1 MIRVSGSRRTG
12 KQEEAHE
19 KSLFNPSPTHGH
31 GPGGREMRLR
41 APSGKPANDNQ
52 EPTKKAPRWESLRRG
67 ISQTWTSTVRVF
79 RLVWQTSKWQTIA
92 LAILTLLLAVIPA
105 LQVWLAGALIDE
117 VAAGISADD
126 IDPYVR
132 AIVVLAVAQ
141 LLLFLAGSLF
151 QTLSNIDQQL
161 LQEKLTIHVQQLI
174 MRHANSLDLADFEN
188 AAYYDQLQQ
197 AQRES
202 ANRPVQMVSGVFGLI
217 RSLITFATMV
227 GLLVG
232 LSPWIAVAA
241 LLSPIPAFISGS
253 RYSWWGFQQMRR
265 LSPTRRM
272 MSYLTN
278 VLTTDSFNK
287 EIKLYTLGD
296 HFIDRYDDIAQGYY
310 TETRSLLIRRYLAG
324 FGWGALTIVASS
336 ATFLYVAIQAVKGV
350 ISLGQLTVFTQAAQ
364 QVQNSFQGLLG
375 GFQGIYEHGLYLST
389 LYELLDRKPQI
400 DAPENPIPVR
410 VPFEQGIEFRNVS
423 FTYPGR
429 TDPALDN
436 VSFSI
441 GLGETVAL
449 VGKNGAGKST
459 IVKLLGR
466 LYDPQEG
473 QILIDGVDVRDY
485 DPSELRKQFGMM
497 VQDYAMY
504 QLPVAENIGVGNVE
518 RVLDR
523 AAIESAA
530 TRGGATRLIE
540 SLPDQYDTILGKWF
554 EDGHQLSGGEW
565 QRVALSRAFMR
576 DAQILI
582 LDEPTSALDAEAEY
596 DLFARIKQ
604 LAEGR
609 MAIFISHRFST
620 TRRADRILVLENA
633 KLIEQGTH
641 AELMVLGGRYADLF
655 NLQAESYLEQLPATE
670 FASAPGPDWMRASA

>member
-1 MIRVSGSRRTG
+1 MR
-12 KQEEAHE
+12 
-19 KSLFNPSPTHGH
+19 HGV
-31 GPGGREMRLR
+31 
-41 APSGKPANDNQ
+41 
-52 EPTKKAPRWESLRRG
+52 
-67 ISQTWTSTVRVF
+67 SQTWTSTVRVF

-92 LAILTLLLAVIPA
+92 LATLTLLLAVIPA

-117 VAAGISADD
+117 VADGIGAGD
-126 IDPYVR
+126 IDPYIRSIVIL
-132 AIVVLAVAQ
+132 AIAQ
-141 LLLFLAGSLF
+141 LVLFLAGSLF

-161 LQEKLTIHVQQLI
+161 LQEKLTIHVQQMI

-202 ANRPVQMVSGVFGLI
+202 ASRPVQMVSGVFGLA
-217 RSLITFATMV
+217 RSLITFITMV

-310 TETRSLLIRRYLAG
+310 AETRSLLIRRYLAG

-375 GFQGIYEHGLYLST
+375 GFQSIYEHGLYLST

-400 DAPENPIPVR
+400 DAPENPAPIR
-410 VPFEQGIEFRNVS
+410 VPFQTGIEFRNVT

-429 TDPALDN
+429 SEPALDN

-441 GLGETVAL
+441 ELGETIAV

-466 LYDPQEG
+466 LYDPQDG
-473 QILIDGVDVRDY
+473 LILIDGVDVREY

-497 VQDYAMY
+497 FQDYAMY
-504 QLPVAENIGVGNVE
+504 QLPVAENIGVGNVD

-540 SLPDQYDTILGKWF
+540 SLPDQFDTVLGKWF

-565 QRVALSRAFMR
+565 QRIALARAFMR

-641 AELMVLGGRYADLF
+641 AELMVLGGRYAELF
-655 NLQAESYLEQLPATE
+655 NLQAESYLEPLPAAE
-670 FASAPGPDWMRASA
+670 FAPAPGPDWVRASA